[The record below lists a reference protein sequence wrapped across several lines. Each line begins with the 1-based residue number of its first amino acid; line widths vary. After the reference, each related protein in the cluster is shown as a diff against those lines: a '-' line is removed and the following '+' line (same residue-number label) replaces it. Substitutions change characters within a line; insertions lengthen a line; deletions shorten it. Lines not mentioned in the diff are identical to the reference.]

1 MTNCV
6 ILTPVFRTVLLLGL
20 IADLGS
26 KWLVNLLAETH
37 QAGDQLQGKVWP
49 YPPGHVSITHA
60 ENVQEHWYDV
70 TGGILGYAYELVDR
84 ITPIDILPEWF
95 ILGVVVGIPLM
106 FSLPSIWQK
115 RPQIVLSVGLALWFA
130 ALIGNKGE
138 IWLFGHVTDWIW
150 VNYGSFGKITNLADV
165 MILVVFV
172 LVLVTLRSKDNRKP
186 RGDLPNTG
194 VT

>member
-60 ENVQEHWYDV
+60 E
-70 TGGILGYAYELVDR
+70 
-84 ITPIDILPEWF
+84 
-95 ILGVVVGIPLM
+95 M
-106 FSLPSIWQK
+106 F
-115 RPQIVLSVGLALWFA
+115 R
-130 ALIGNKGE
+130 
-138 IWLFGHVTDWIW
+138 
-150 VNYGSFGKITNLADV
+150 
-165 MILVVFV
+165 
-172 LVLVTLRSKDNRKP
+172 
-186 RGDLPNTG
+186 NTG
-194 VT
+194 MT